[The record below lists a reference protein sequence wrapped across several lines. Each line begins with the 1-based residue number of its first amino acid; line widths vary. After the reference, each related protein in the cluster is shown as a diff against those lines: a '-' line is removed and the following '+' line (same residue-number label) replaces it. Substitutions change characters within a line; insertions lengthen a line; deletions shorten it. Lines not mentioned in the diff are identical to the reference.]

1 MAHGVKSFSMIIRVL
16 FKHRLCHAFIQFC
29 HLNFE
34 VLVEI
39 FIPKD
44 DIIRIL
50 SFVMS
55 NFLQICI
62 HFFGAPVVIKG
73 RFGRSQ
79 FILIVRILMR
89 IVGSWTLSHV
99 PCTIVIKVLFVG

>member
-1 MAHGVKSFSMIIRVL
+1 MIIGVV
-16 FKHRLCHAFIQFC
+16 FKYRLSHTFIQLG

-44 DIIRIL
+44 DIIRVL

-55 NFLQICI
+55 NFLKVSI
-62 HFFGAPVVIKG
+62 HLFGAPVVIKS
-73 RFGRSQ
+73 RFSRPQ
-79 FILIVRILMR
+79 FILVVRILMR
-89 IVGSWTLSHV
+89 IVGSWTLSQV
-99 PCTIVIKVLFVG
+99 SCTIIIKVLFVG